1 MLLVRAYYIVRYLV
15 NLAWNML
22 KSAWDT
28 SILAVKG
35 EIDPVVMEVKTDLK
49 KPISHVILANS
60 ITLTPGTVTID
71 IDHERCVLTV
81 AALTPR
87 SREDVVPFEPYI
99 RGMIE

>member
-1 MLLVRAYYIVRYLV
+1 MIIVRAGYAILYLL

-28 SILAVKG
+28 GLLAISG
-35 EIDPVVMEVKTDLK
+35 GIDPQVMEVRTVLK
-49 KPISHVILANS
+49 KPLSQAILANS

-71 IDHERCVLTV
+71 VDSERQVLTV

-87 SREDVVPFEPYI
+87 GRDDVIPFEKYI
-99 RGMIE
+99 RGMTE

>member
-1 MLLVRAYYIVRYLV
+1 LILTRLAYAALYLI

-28 SILAVKG
+28 GKLAVAG
-35 EIDPVVMEVKTDLK
+35 GIDPHVMDVKTVLK
-49 KPISHVILANS
+49 KPISQVILANS

-71 IDHERCVLTV
+71 IDPERQVLKV

-87 SREDVVPFEPYI
+87 SNEDVIPFEKYI
-99 RGMIE
+99 KGMME